1 VTEFL
6 GSLLVHSDS
15 GRALLAA
22 KRLGL
27 GLTSDDLV
35 GSLLQLAADI
45 AEKDS
50 RELVFPAFNYDFG
63 VTRSFDVENDPVQV
77 GGLPER
83 LRAEGRFTRTPVP
96 FFSFLYEGTEFS
108 TDFENLDPFGAHSV
122 FDLISGN
129 AGSILMLGVGLEAF
143 TFIHHIESS
152 VPGGPVYR
160 YRKRFSGVVQR
171 HGNQVSC
178 TVEMHVRPKGFSID
192 YDWPRLQAELFEV
205 GALRFLER
213 TGPLILVSA
222 TGAKDYLL
230 GKLAE
235 NPLHLLTRKN
245 QAEVAGLLHGRERLS
260 IEQFE

>member
-1 VTEFL
+1 MESFP
-6 GSLLVHSDS
+6 GALLVHSDAA
-15 GRALLAA
+15 RASLIAR
-22 KRLGL
+22 KRGFAVGFGTL
-27 GLTSDDLV
+27 SRDLV
-35 GSLLQLAADI
+35 KFAAQLGQRQ
-45 AEKDS
+45 EN
-50 RELVFPAFNYDFG
+50 ELVFPAFNYDFG

-108 TDFENLDPFGAHSV
+108 TNFENLDPFGADSV

-171 HGNQVSC
+171 RRDRISC

-192 YDWPRLQAELFEV
+192 YDWPRLQAELLEV
-205 GALRFLER
+205 GALRFVER
-213 TGPLILVSA
+213 TGPVILVSA

-235 NPLHLLTRKN
+235 NPLHLLTRKD
-245 QAEVAGLLHGRERLS
+245 QAAVAELLEGRERLS